1 MAGVALRVTTVE
13 LFFDLVFA
21 FTLTQLTT
29 LLSDEASL
37 TGAAQVLLIFAL
49 IWWMYAG
56 YAWLTNARPPAG
68 AAERLPLLVGMGG
81 LLIAGLAIPEG
92 FGRNGAV
99 LGLGYLVLVLVHAW
113 LYQRVNR
120 NIIRVAPFSIASAL
134 LVTAAGLISRQPG
147 GGNRP
152 AVYALWVVAVAV
164 QLGSPFI
171 VNPRGR
177 FDLQ

>member
-1 MAGVALRVTTVE
+1 VGPAAAAPAGGVALRVTTIE

-29 LLSDEASL
+29 LLSDDASL
-37 TGAAQVLLIFAL
+37 ASAVQVLLIFAL

-56 YAWLTNARPPAG
+56 YAWLTNTRPPSG
-68 AAERLPLLVGMGG
+68 AAERLPLLIGMGG

-92 FGRNGAV
+92 FGRNGVV

-120 NIIRVAPFSIASAL
+120 NIIRVAPFNIAAAL
-134 LVTAAGLISRQPG
+134 LVTAA
-147 GGNRP
+147 
-152 AVYALWVVAVAV
+152 A
-164 QLGSPFI
+164 
-171 VNPRGR
+171 
-177 FDLQ
+177 